1 MFPAVLEGEGLRL
14 RLLTVA
20 DAPAMHASASLPE
33 VFEFTGEIWT
43 LEAMEQFTR
52 DSVSGSAKG
61 TWCRYGIILPDSDV
75 PIGGIGLHNID
86 LRNRRCEVGYD
97 LSPAHWGTGV
107 MTRAPLPV
115 LAWAFGEGGFN
126 RIEATVMQGNER
138 SGRLLERLGFKAE
151 AMLREYEL
159 VRGEFRNYS
168 MWSLLR
174 SEWARRVAATL

>member
-1 MFPAVLEGEGLRL
+1 MRSPRC
-14 RLLTVA
+14 
-20 DAPAMHASASLPE
+20 PKY
-33 VFEFTGEIWT
+33 FEFTSEIWT

-52 DSVSGSAKG
+52 DSVSGAAKG
-61 TWCRYGIILPDSDV
+61 RWCRYGIILPDSDV

-126 RIEATVMQGNER
+126 RIEATVMQGNDPSER
-138 SGRLLERLGFKAE
+138 VLERLGFKRE
-151 AMLREYEL
+151 ALLREYKF
-159 VRGEFRNYS
+159 VRGEYKDYS
-168 MWSLLR
+168 MWSLLA
-174 SEWARRVAATL
+174 SDHP